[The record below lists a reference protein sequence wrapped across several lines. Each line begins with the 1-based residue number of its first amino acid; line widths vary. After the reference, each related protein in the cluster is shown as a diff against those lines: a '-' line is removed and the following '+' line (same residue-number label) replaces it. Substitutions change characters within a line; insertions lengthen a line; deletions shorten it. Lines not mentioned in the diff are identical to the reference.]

1 MILLCRLLT
10 KIRNQPIARRVAHA
24 ATVNTI
30 YRVLAIVMNRE
41 EARKL
46 FSEDLVSN
54 LSTILELVE
63 DPWPEI
69 DIRQRS
75 ALTQSAFRVL

>member
-1 MILLCRLLT
+1 M
-10 KIRNQPIARRVAHA
+10 
-24 ATVNTI
+24 
-30 YRVLAIVMNRE
+30 MNRE

-69 DIRQRS
+69 DIKQRS